1 LNRLPAMIL
10 LSGGL
15 DSVTALAWA
24 QQQNFSLLGAISF
37 SYGQRHARE
46 IESAAAV
53 AAHYN
58 LLHQIVTL
66 TSISGSRL
74 TDLGDIPQGRDL
86 ASLTESIAPTYV
98 PNRNMILL
106 AYAAAHALL
115 TDTNYLIGGWNAA
128 DALNYPDCR
137 DDFLES
143 AQQTLR
149 LATQRNFTILRPL
162 IHDDKLMIV
171 RRGLEMQA
179 PIHLTWTCY
188 LGNQQACATC
198 DACQLRIAAFQQA
211 GVMDPIPYANPV
223 DWTGCRGYTEV
234 TA

>member
-1 LNRLPAMIL
+1 MNSLPAMIL

-53 AAHYN
+53 AAYYN
-58 LLHQIVTL
+58 LPHQVVTL

-74 TDLGDIPQGRDL
+74 TDLGDVPQGRDL

-115 TDTNYLIGGWNAA
+115 MDVNCLIGGWNAA
-128 DALNYPDCR
+128 DAINYPDCR
-137 DDFLES
+137 EGFLES

-149 LATQRNFTILRPL
+149 LATLRDFTIVRPL
-162 IHDDKLMIV
+162 IRDDKLMIV
-171 RRGLEMQA
+171 RRALELRA

-211 GVMDPIPYANPV
+211 DVIDPIPYANPV
-223 DWTGCRGYTEV
+223 DWTDCREYTEV
-234 TA
+234 TT